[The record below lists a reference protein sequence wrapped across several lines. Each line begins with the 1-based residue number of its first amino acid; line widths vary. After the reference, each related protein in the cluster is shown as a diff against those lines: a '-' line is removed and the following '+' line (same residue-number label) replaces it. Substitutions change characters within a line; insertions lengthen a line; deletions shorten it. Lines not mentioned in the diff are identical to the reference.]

1 MGHQWFALSVVASVV
16 GFSVVA
22 ASPAAAQSDALQTP
36 WGDPDLGGVWD
47 FSTITPLQRPEELGD
62 KAFLTPEEAA
72 QANQEVVERDQRL
85 LARERERTTAG
96 GNVDRRDDGTAGFYN
111 NFWLDAGSK
120 TLSNLRTSQITDP
133 KNGRL
138 PALTASAQKRAAERR
153 AYLAEHP
160 ADSWEDRNVSDR
172 CILGFNAGP
181 PISPG
186 FYNQNLQ
193 IVQTPDHVALM
204 TEMVHTVRIVPLD
217 GRDALADGIR
227 QWSGD
232 SRGHWEG
239 DTLVVTTT
247 NFNGKGRSIQ
257 PWNNVTDSMTLVE
270 RITRVDADTLEYA
283 YTMSDPRT
291 WATSWSASLPFQRTD
306 QPLYEYACHEG
317 NYAMANILA
326 GARTA
331 ERDAAK

>member
-1 MGHQWFALSVVASVV
+1 MRHRWLALGVVA
-16 GFSVVA
+16 VVA
-22 ASPAAAQSDALQTP
+22 GFGVLATSPAAAQRDALRTP

-47 FSTITPLQRPEELGD
+47 FSTITPLERPEELGD
-62 KAFLTPEEAA
+62 KEFLTPEEAA
-72 QANQEVVERDQRL
+72 QTNQEVAERDQRL

-96 GNVDRRDDGTAGFYN
+96 GNVDRREDGSAGFYN
-111 NFWLDAGSK
+111 NFWLDTGLK
-120 TLSNLRTSQITDP
+120 TLSNRRTSQITDP

-138 PALTASAQKRAAERR
+138 PAMTPSAQKRAAERR

-193 IVQTPDHVALM
+193 IFQTPDHVALM
-204 TEMVHTVRIVPLD
+204 TEMVHTVRVVPLD

-257 PWNNVTDSMTLVE
+257 PWNNVTDGMTLVE

-283 YTMSDPRT
+283 YTMTDPRT

-326 GARTA
+326 GERMA
-331 ERDAAK
+331 EKEATE